1 MPAEPPIERVVEPDD
16 AGCRLD
22 VYLARQ
28 FSQFSRAYLRKA
40 VDAGGVSIGG
50 QTAKAGQRL
59 KAGQQLIISLPEP
72 PATGPVPENIPLDIL
87 YEDEHLAAIN
97 KPPRMVVHPA
107 KGHWSGTL
115 TSALAFH
122 FQTLSSAGGPARPG
136 IVHRLDRD
144 TSGVLVVAKTD
155 AAHYAL
161 AEQFGQ
167 RTVEKEYFAI
177 VVGSPDRD
185 RDIIDMPI
193 GNHPY
198 QREKMAIRRDHV
210 TSRPAQTY
218 YEVGQR
224 FDGFSALN
232 VKPKTGRTH
241 QIRVHLAA
249 IGNHV
254 LCDKQYGGR
263 SEITRGE
270 IRRDLSD
277 QSVLLARQAL
287 HAWRLKLAHPVT
299 GQQLEFEAPIAA
311 DLQAVVE
318 ELRQFRALRSSTKC

>member
-1 MPAEPPIERVVEPDD
+1 MSADPPIQRSVEPEH

-28 FSQFSRAYLRKA
+28 FPQFSRAFLRRA
-40 VDAGGVSIGG
+40 IDAGGVTLNGK
-50 QTAKAGQRL
+50 QAKAGQRL
-59 KAGQQLIISLPEP
+59 KGGEQLSILLPEP
-72 PATGPVPENIPLDIL
+72 PRPGPVPEDIPLDIL

-97 KPPRMVVHPA
+97 KPPGMVVHPA

-122 FQTLSSAGGPARPG
+122 FEQLSGAGGATRPG

-167 RTVEKEYFAI
+167 RTVEKEYFAV
-177 VVGSPDRD
+177 VVGLPDRD
-185 RDIIDMPI
+185 RDVVDMPI
-193 GNHPY
+193 GSHPY
-198 QREKMAIRRDHV
+198 QREKMAIRRDHT
-210 TSRPAQTY
+210 TSRPAQTF
-218 YEVGQR
+218 YEVVER
-224 FDGFSALN
+224 FDGFAALR
-232 VKPKTGRTH
+232 VAPKTGRTH

-249 IGNHV
+249 VGYPV
-254 LCDKQYGGR
+254 LCDKLYGGR

-270 IRRDLSD
+270 IRRDPAD
-277 QSVLLARQAL
+277 HQVLLNRQAL
-287 HAWRLKLAHPVT
+287 HARRLMLRHPVS
-299 GQQLEFEAPIAA
+299 GELLVFEAPLA
-311 DLQAVVE
+311 DDLETLLA
-318 ELRQFRALRSSTKC
+318 ELRRFRTGKELKQ